1 MSQTIVIDQY
11 APVAK
16 PEAKSITL
24 TTEWEILVEPPQY
37 RVPESNFAGGSTR
50 LAQGSAEIQSPLWL
64 CNRAGA
70 PVTVSAR
77 ITRESGQI
85 YTLADAMR
93 IEANDVLIIPLNGQL
108 LLNSPGVSWND
119 TDEDFTGDPAEIG
132 DRLEVTASAVDSVD
146 ATISWV
152 VGKSEENNA

>member
-16 PEAKSITL
+16 PEAKSLTL
-24 TTEWEILVEPPQY
+24 TTDWEIIVEPPQY
-37 RVPESNFAGGSTR
+37 EVPESNFAGGSTR
-50 LAQGSAEIQSPLWL
+50 LAQGSAEVQSPLWL

-77 ITRESGQI
+77 ITRENGQI
-85 YTLADAMR
+85 FMLADAMR
-93 IEANDVLIIPLNGQL
+93 IEKNDVFIIPLNGML
-108 LLNSPGVSWND
+108 LLNTPGLSWND
-119 TDEDFTGDPAEIG
+119 PDLDAAADAKIG
-132 DRLEVTASAVDSVD
+132 DRLEVKASAVDSVD

-152 VGKSEENNA
+152 VGKSEEDNA